1 MTACQLTPET
11 KQVAFRCHALDQER
25 WESMPA
31 MAWHG
36 CQEPGPGRRRVPTL
50 CEMGPVMP
58 VYNTE
63 KPLQTYQ
70 WLFGGPAETR
80 EKRQNLDH
88 RAIREGVPHTHTY
101 AVLPQSEVTTAPL
114 RSLSRSLA
122 TATAGH
128 QSPGT
133 LAVPW
138 RVVGPYWMQR
148 HTTGLARIPTNRLS
162 SKWEGLAVDT
172 SGL

>member
-11 KQVAFRCHALDQER
+11 KQVAFRCHALDQEH

-114 RSLSRSLA
+114 RSPSRRRQPCYSYGRPPKPWDTCSPMEGSGSLLDA
-122 TATAGH
+122 AAPHG
-128 QSPGT
+128 PG
-133 LAVPW
+133 
-138 RVVGPYWMQR
+138 
-148 HTTGLARIPTNRLS
+148 
-162 SKWEGLAVDT
+162 
-172 SGL
+172 

>member
-11 KQVAFRCHALDQER
+11 KQVAFQCHAFDQER
-25 WESMPA
+25 GESMPA

-50 CEMGPVMP
+50 CEMGPVLP

-88 RAIREGVPHTHTY
+88 RAIRGGVPRTHTHP
-101 AVLPQSEVTTAPL
+101 VLTQSEVTTVM
-114 RSLSRSLA
+114 LSSPQGDDSLA
-122 TATAGH
+122 MATAGH
-128 QSPGT
+128 QS
-133 LAVPW
+133 L
-138 RVVGPYWMQR
+138 GPFKY
-148 HTTGLARIPTNRLS
+148 HG
-162 SKWEGLAVDT
+162 G
-172 SGL
+172 